1 MQPAYLLASSQDTQF
16 WTSFEGQRQ
25 VPVCSFLLLE
35 DAFLL
40 PHVPVE
46 GKYSPI
52 PVLQTPLKMKNIL
65 RIGIFKVAHKQYQQR
80 QEQYNEVKFLQKLT
94 FLFER
99 STIFRVLSLS
109 FSFSLSAKASRS
121 LIS

>member
-80 QEQYNEVKFLQKLT
+80 QEQYNEVKFLQKNSPSYLSVPQFFVF
-94 FLFER
+94 FLCLFP
-99 STIFRVLSLS
+99 SVSPQ
-109 FSFSLSAKASRS
+109 KHPVP
-121 LIS
+121 